1 MNLIKIVTNFFS
13 TPKKKKF
20 VEPIENLEMLK
31 KDFLETNSR
40 ISAERIASIFGGP
53 DCIYILINALDKK
66 VEEPPESFKKLLEDA
81 DISTL
86 LEEFKAVHLMM
97 LTALNER
104 AQENLNIRLTHVAV
118 EIVNRSGGPEFFK
131 TLNTVLKNN
140 IS

>member
-1 MNLIKIVTNFFS
+1 MNLIRIITNFFS
-13 TPKKKKF
+13 TPKKEKS
-20 VEPIENLEMLK
+20 VEPIENLETLK

-53 DCIYILINALDKK
+53 DYIYILINALNKK
-66 VEEPPESFKKLLEDA
+66 VDEPPESFKKLLEGA

-104 AQENLNIRLTHVAV
+104 AQENLNIRLTHVAI
-118 EIVNRSGGPEFFK
+118 EIANKSGDPEFFRA
-131 TLNTVLKNN
+131 LNAVLKNN